1 MFRTIFFIIQACVK
15 SKNTTHITRILYIE
29 INNIIKFLDYSK
41 DIAEL
46 LLDESDNDIS
56 LYALNDNFV
65 LFKIEGTNRII
76 KIYNKKEDFNT
87 ELTIFNKL
95 KGNLLFPQIVDFYEN
110 DNVII
115 LEQIGNLLLDNFK
128 LPVNWKEQLQE
139 IFNTM
144 TERDILHCDFNINN
158 IYLYNDK
165 IYIINFIP

>member
-115 LEQIGNLLLDNFK
+115 LEQIGNLLLGRNNCKKF
-128 LPVNWKEQLQE
+128 L
-139 IFNTM
+139 
-144 TERDILHCDFNINN
+144 IL
-158 IYLYNDK
+158 
-165 IYIINFIP
+165 